1 MESSRLSRRTL
12 SLGTIENLITERIS
26 KEGAIL
32 FTLLDPERTSPGEC
46 ERISAAAEK
55 AGSAGIMI
63 GGSTLSSVDLLN
75 NVIRSIKQSVKL
87 PVIIFP
93 NNITSVSPYAD
104 AIWFMSLL
112 NSINPYFIIG
122 AQALGAPIIR
132 ESGLEAIPLGYLI
145 IGEGGAAGFM
155 GQANPI
161 PYDKP
166 EIAAMYALAAHL
178 LGMRFVYL
186 EAGSGVKSPIP
197 PNMIHAVKKA
207 TRSRLVVG
215 GGIRTKEDAFQSAL
229 AGADILVTGTAIED
243 EENAEENI
251 SKFVD
256 GIRLAVERRK
266 VDDIL

>member
-1 MESSRLSRRTL
+1 M
-12 SLGTIENLITERIS
+12 GVIETLITERIS
-26 KEGAIL
+26 REGAIH
-32 FTLLDPERTSPGEC
+32 FTLLDPEKASPEKS
-46 ERISAAAEK
+46 ERISVAAEK

-63 GGSTLSSVDLLN
+63 GGSTLSSIDLLN
-75 NVIRSIKQSVKL
+75 NVIKSIKRSVKL

-93 NNITSVSPYAD
+93 NNITSISPYAD

-112 NSINPYFIIG
+112 NSTNPYFIIG
-122 AQALGAPIIR
+122 AQALGAPAIK
-132 ESGLEAIPLGYLI
+132 ETGLETIPLGYLI
-145 IGEGGAAGFM
+145 IGEGGAAGFI

-166 EIAAMYALAAHL
+166 EIAAMYALAAQF

-197 PNMIHAVKKA
+197 SNMIQIVKKA
-207 TRSRLVVG
+207 TGSRLVVG
-215 GGIRTKEDAFQSAL
+215 GGIRAKEDAFQSVL

-243 EENAEENI
+243 EKNAEENI

-256 GIRLAVERRK
+256 GIRSAVERRK
-266 VDDIL
+266 NG

>member
-1 MESSRLSRRTL
+1 M
-12 SLGTIENLITERIS
+12 LGVIETLITERIS
-26 KEGAIL
+26 REGAIH
-32 FTLLDPERTSPGEC
+32 FTLLDPERAPPEKS
-46 ERISAAAEK
+46 ERISVAAEK

-75 NVIRSIKQSVKL
+75 NVIRSIKRSVKL

-93 NNITSVSPYAD
+93 NNITSISSYAD

-112 NSINPYFIIG
+112 NSINSYFIIG
-122 AQALGAPIIR
+122 AQALGAPMIKK
-132 ESGLEAIPLGYLI
+132 SGLEAIPLGYLI

-166 EIAAMYALAAHL
+166 EIAAMYALAAEF
-178 LGMRFVYL
+178 LGMRFIYL
-186 EAGSGVKSPIP
+186 EAGSGVKNPIP
-197 PNMIHAVKKA
+197 SNMIQMVK
-207 TRSRLVVG
+207 RVSGSRLVVG
-215 GGIRTKEDAFQSAL
+215 GGIRTKEDAFQSVL

-243 EENAEENI
+243 EKNAGENI
-251 SKFVD
+251 SKFMD
-256 GIRLAVERRK
+256 GIRSAVKRRK